1 MAASSSIV
9 VSTGP
14 ARGLVGGVAR
24 HMLLLEDIAWQL
36 PVRLDYFEIGRRPEE
51 TGAWA
56 QLRRLVADYREFARR
71 LRQAR
76 RGRCAWCATVV
87 SCSSPGR

>member
-24 HMLLLEDIAWQL
+24 HMLLLEAIARQL

-56 QLRRLVADYREFARR
+56 QLRRRVAD
-71 LRQAR
+71 
-76 RGRCAWCATVV
+76 
-87 SCSSPGR
+87 